1 MTLGATSGFA
11 VRELGTL
18 TAAGVG
24 TAQESTGVDLTFQ
37 VVVINIGTNVV
48 VAFEGSLD
56 GVNYGRLSDGVA
68 DSYTITANGTYL
80 YQMQGPVRFVRLR
93 LVSLSGG
100 SPSVTGTVGS
110 GR

>member
-1 MTLGATSGFA
+1 MTLGATSGF
-11 VRELGTL
+11 VTRDLGTL

-24 TAQESTGVDLTFQ
+24 TARESTGVDLTFQ
-37 VVVINIGTNVV
+37 VVVSSIGTNVV

-56 GVNYGRLSDGVA
+56 GTNYGRLSDGVV
-68 DSYTITANGTYL
+68 DSYTISANGTYL
-80 YQMQGPVRFVRLR
+80 YQMRGPVRFVRLR

-100 SPSVTGTVGS
+100 TPSVAGTVGS